1 MKELKQQL
9 IGQREGMQFALD
21 ELEMIKK
28 SIEIDFFTGKEVKF
42 DYTCDSCKYNIGN
55 KKENGKVLEDVIWC
69 DKYISYRYKMNC
81 SCDYYKFKYEGGTT
95 DE

>member
-28 SIEIDFFTGKEVKF
+28 
-42 DYTCDSCKYNIGN
+42 Y
-55 KKENGKVLEDVIWC
+55 LEE
-69 DKYISYRYKMNC
+69 KA
-81 SCDYYKFKYEGGTT
+81 E
-95 DE
+95 